1 MCRRLRVMGQGVACV
16 SLVEV
21 MKGEHNV
28 DIQDELEGV
37 SSTFANLAV
46 AYNAYFVP
54 AGPRSQSPNTCVGGN
69 HPGMVR
75 LNTIFHVHGL
85 SESSIPSLLSSID

>member
-1 MCRRLRVMGQGVACV
+1 MCRRLRVMGQGIACV

-21 MKGEHNV
+21 KKGEHNV
-28 DIQDELEGV
+28 DIQDELERA
-37 SSTFANLAV
+37 SSAFANLAV
-46 AYNAYFVP
+46 AYSAYFVP
-54 AGPRSQSPNTCVGGN
+54 AGPRWQSPNACVAGN

-75 LNTIFHVHGL
+75 LNTMFHVHGL